1 MTNQIT
7 SNYSKISNLSQ
18 NKPILSQET
27 INQIMSD
34 DVYTRLGVSR
44 NSSIDIIKKAY
55 KRRALLVH
63 PDKCHFPNA
72 DDLFK
77 RLKNAYD
84 LILTDHERF
93 NIDQLSDEGQT
104 SSEASSTFSNEPR
117 NYDRYSF
124 SDIFGVDQLV
134 PNEFKDEFFRIIY
147 LSIKPLILMNC
158 CFQVLI
164 NI

>member
-1 MTNQIT
+1 MVLIVIIINLVKFIFSYFQFSGYLIFCHIMMNQIT

-18 NKPILSQET
+18 NKPILSQA

-77 RLKNAYD
+77 RLKNA
-84 LILTDHERF
+84 
-93 NIDQLSDEGQT
+93 
-104 SSEASSTFSNEPR
+104 
-117 NYDRYSF
+117 
-124 SDIFGVDQLV
+124 
-134 PNEFKDEFFRIIY
+134 
-147 LSIKPLILMNC
+147 
-158 CFQVLI
+158 
-164 NI
+164 